1 MKGQATAAY
10 EEFYRD
16 EITDMEF
23 YRKLSGT
30 MKGTDLGDSLARLSD
45 VEREH
50 SDFWRKAIES
60 SGESVS
66 HIRPRYGKISLLL
79 FLRRILGTVLT
90 VRMLEHGEISTV
102 KMYREYADS
111 LPDGDPMRQGLEKI
125 IREEVS
131 HEEIFQNSIERT
143 RKDVQRSRDIIY
155 GMSDGLVEVLAA
167 LAGLSAIIV
176 DHFIIALGGLVVGIG
191 GTISMTVGAYLS
203 QSTESQYRINE
214 EMKKSLFRMDGRAE
228 SKIAS
233 IEGESAESALTVAY
247 SYIIGAL
254 VPIVPFLLL
263 PRIPALA
270 VSVVLVAVAEA
281 LSNSIVSL
289 SMGLSIGRNAIKATA
304 LSLIASA
311 ATYTVGEL
319 FHIFL
324 HITVL

>member
-1 MKGQATAAY
+1 
-10 EEFYRD
+10 
-16 EITDMEF
+16 
-23 YRKLSGT
+23 
-30 MKGTDLGDSLARLSD
+30 
-45 VEREH
+45 
-50 SDFWRKAIES
+50 
-60 SGESVS
+60 
-66 HIRPRYGKISLLL
+66 
-79 FLRRILGTVLT
+79 
-90 VRMLEHGEISTV
+90 
-102 KMYREYADS
+102 MYREYADS

-289 SMGLSIGRNAIKATA
+289 SMGGLSIGRNAIKATA